1 MIELLKA
8 PVNPE
13 VLKWARES
21 ANLTIDEVKIKVKK
35 SSDVIKAWEKGLDS
49 PSYAQLEKLAYSVY
63 KRPIAVFFFP
73 NPPKEDDTKKS
84 FRTLPESEFNRLPF
98 SLVRQIR
105 KARVKQ
111 DNLYELCGGVNPSEK
126 QLLNKLE
133 GSSGHALKEL
143 SSAIRDFLGISLGKQ
158 KGWKSIEMALENWR
172 NAFED
177 SGVFVFKDAFRN
189 EEISGFCLYDKEFPL
204 IIINNSMAKTRQI
217 FTLFHELGHLLFE
230 TSGID
235 KLNDDYIDILPKQDK
250 ETEILCNRLAAEI
263 LVPSEDFELLI
274 KGVTVD
280 ESSVT
285 NLAEIYKVSRE
296 VILRK
301 FLNRGVV
308 NKAKYEELTTKWIE
322 EAKKRKQERKGK
334 GDYYNNQITYLGD
347 KYLEIAFNSYY
358 KKTINEM
365 QLADYLNVKT
375 DNIPSLELSL
385 HRRWSR

>member
-1 MIELLKA
+1 
-8 PVNPE
+8 
-13 VLKWARES
+13 
-21 ANLTIDEVKIKVKK
+21 
-35 SSDVIKAWEKGLDS
+35 
-49 PSYAQLEKLAYSVY
+49 
-63 KRPIAVFFFP
+63 
-73 NPPKEDDTKKS
+73 
-84 FRTLPESEFNRLPF
+84 
-98 SLVRQIR
+98 
-105 KARVKQ
+105 
-111 DNLYELCGGVNPSEK
+111 
-126 QLLNKLE
+126 
-133 GSSGHALKEL
+133 
-143 SSAIRDFLGISLGKQ
+143 
-158 KGWKSIEMALENWR
+158 
-172 NAFED
+172 
-177 SGVFVFKDAFRN
+177 
-189 EEISGFCLYDKEFPL
+189 
-204 IIINNSMAKTRQI
+204 
-217 FTLFHELGHLLFE
+217 
-230 TSGID
+230 
-235 KLNDDYIDILPKQDK
+235 
-250 ETEILCNRLAAEI
+250 
-263 LVPSEDFELLI
+263 LLI